1 MDPII
6 LVLLIVG
13 FTILMFAW
21 EKIPIDITA
30 MISMSMLMISGLVS
44 IEEGIAGFSNDATI
58 TILFL
63 FLLTS
68 AIENTGAINFMG
80 RYMLKVAGRK
90 PNIALLVVMLI
101 SGASSAFLNNTA
113 VIIILMPIIFKI
125 SRFNNISPTKLLM
138 PMSFAA
144 IVGGTCTVI
153 GTSTNII
160 VSGIS
165 EAEGFGRFGMFEFT
179 SIGIALFVAFILFMF
194 FIGNKM
200 LPARRSADSMIGDYE
215 LKDYLTEIV
224 IEKDS
229 NLIGKRFK
237 QTVLINDMHL
247 EVIGITSHDGTI
259 WLPDDYE
266 ILEAGDRVMVRGSRN
281 DIAVLKAM
289 KGVVFA
295 PEELINDMDLKSN
308 ETTLIE
314 VVVAPNSSVARSSIN
329 EINFKDLYDA
339 IPLALRRK
347 GVLMNE
353 KFSDME
359 LRFGDDILME
369 VKKDSIDQ
377 LMRSNDFVFT
387 QELDKV
393 DVNPKKMYLSV
404 AVLAGVIM
412 LAAFNILPII
422 QGALIGI
429 IVLVLADCI
438 TIREAYRQVDWKIIF
453 VLACLIPLGTALT
466 NSGAADLLAS
476 HILSYLSE
484 FGPLYILFLLFLI
497 TALTTSVMSNA
508 ATAVLI
514 SPIAIS
520 LAIQMG
526 VDPKPYLFCVMF
538 AASTCYLTPVGYQG
552 NILIYG
558 PGNYKFTDFIRV
570 GGLVTLISMFVVVF
584 MLYSIYF

>member
-1 MDPII
+1 MDPVV
-6 LVLLIVG
+6 LVLLIVL
-13 FTILMFAW
+13 FTMFMFAW

-30 MISMSMLMISGLVS
+30 MISMSMLMLSGLVT
-44 IEEGIAGFSNDATI
+44 IKEGIGGFSNDATI

-63 FLLTS
+63 FLLSS
-68 AIENTGAINFMG
+68 AIENTGAINLMG
-80 RYMLKVAGRK
+80 RYMLKIAGRK
-90 PNIALLVVMLI
+90 PNRALLVVMLL
-101 SGASSAFLNNTA
+101 SGFSSAFLNNTA
-113 VIIILMPIIFKI
+113 VIIILMPIVFKI

-144 IVGGTCTVI
+144 VVGGTCTVI

-179 SIGIALFVAFILFMF
+179 SIGLILFASYYVYMF

-200 LPARRSADSMIGDYE
+200 LPPRRSVDSLTENYE
-215 LKDYLTEIV
+215 LKEYLTEIV

-229 NLIGKRFK
+229 PLAGKRIT
-237 QTVLINDMHL
+237 QTALIADLNL
-247 EVIGITSHDGTI
+247 EVIEISSHDGNI
-259 WLPDDYE
+259 WLPDEYE
-266 ILEAGDRVMVRGSRN
+266 ILESGDRVIVRGSRT
-281 DIAVLKAM
+281 DIAALKAM
-289 KGVVFA
+289 KGVLFT
-295 PEELINDMDLKSN
+295 PEEMIEDLDLKSN

-314 VVVAPNSSVARSSIN
+314 VVVAPNSSIARSSIN

-347 GVLMNE
+347 GQLMNE
-353 KFSDME
+353 KFADME
-359 LRFGDDILME
+359 LRFGDDILLE
-369 VKKDSIDQ
+369 VKKDSLDQ
-377 LMRSNDFVFT
+377 LQRSNDFVFT
-387 QELDKV
+387 QELEKV
-393 DVNPKKMYLSV
+393 DINPKKMYLSI
-404 AVLAGVIM
+404 AVLGGVIL

-429 IVLVLADCI
+429 IILVLADCI

-476 HILSYLSE
+476 NILIYLAE
-484 FGPLYILFLLFLI
+484 FGPLYILFFLFIL
-497 TALTTSVMSNA
+497 TALTTSIMSNA
-508 ATAVLI
+508 ATAVLL

-526 VDPKPYLFCVMF
+526 VDPKPFLFTIMF

-558 PGNYKFTDFIRV
+558 PGNYKFSDFIKV
-570 GGLVTLISMFVVVF
+570 GGLFTLISMFVVVL
-584 MLYSIYF
+584 MIYSLYF